1 MDTPQHKNP
10 CPGGHEICNFG
21 IPFLGDHNY
30 ILSLPVLCLGV
41 QKRIFKEIMH
51 LHYMT

>member
-21 IPFLGDHNY
+21 IPFLDNY
-30 ILSLPVLCLGV
+30 YFLFSLSDLCLGKE
-41 QKRIFKEIMH
+41 KRIFKEIMH
-51 LHYMT
+51 FHLMT